1 MRPDYSLQ
9 HIGTADLV
17 PYIQKKLKKVLDA
30 VPPADPV
37 YIGIP
42 GGRSVAYII
51 SAITRLTTDQ
61 QGRLQLILVDER
73 LSGVRNSTTILE
85 AGLDQLISD
94 RSFSYDQ
101 IITPDRLDSGRL
113 PQMALLFLGVG
124 EDGHVASLFPGS
136 YPRLDAHETPPVTTI
151 TDSPKP
157 PKERVTLT
165 YRGMRAV
172 SAHAETYLLFLGK
185 SKSAALKRFLSDE
198 DPSTLPCSFFPRTME
213 SVIVLTDQ
221 PLDSNK
227 EVSP

>member
-9 HIGTADLV
+9 HIETSELV
-17 PYIQKKLKKVLDA
+17 PYIQNRLKKALAA

-51 SAITRLTTDQ
+51 SAITTLPADQ
-61 QGRLQLILVDER
+61 RRRLQLILVDER
-73 LSGVRNSTTILE
+73 LSGIRNTTTILE
-85 AGLDQLISD
+85 AGLDPLISD
-94 RSFSYDQ
+94 LSFSYDQ

-113 PQMALLFLGVG
+113 PQLALMFLGVG

-136 YPRLDAHETPPVTTI
+136 YPRLDTAETPPVTTI

-165 YRGMRAV
+165 YRGMREAA
-172 SAHAETYLLFLGK
+172 AHAEIYLLFLGE

-198 DPSTLPCSFFPRTME
+198 DPSILPCSFFPRTME